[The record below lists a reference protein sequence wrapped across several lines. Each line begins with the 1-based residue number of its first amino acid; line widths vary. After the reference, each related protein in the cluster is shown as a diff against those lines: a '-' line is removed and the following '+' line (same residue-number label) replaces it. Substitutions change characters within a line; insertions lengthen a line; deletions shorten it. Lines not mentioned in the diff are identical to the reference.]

1 VLSFIFVDF
10 FFGKVSLLFKN
21 IRDFTALETWGEAVT
36 TCVSIYFVGF
46 LLGKVS
52 SLFKDIRDDFGLIF
66 SNT

>member
-1 VLSFIFVDF
+1 VDF
-10 FFGKVSLLFKN
+10 SFSKVSLLFKN
-21 IRDFTALETWGEAVT
+21 IRDFAAVATWGEAIT

-46 LLGKVS
+46 LFGKVS